1 MKFYSLCFNFGLGG
15 KMLVYDNF
23 DKYLRTFAELTAAIR
38 PGFGVDSYTLKAENK
53 DEALEKAKQYY
64 KDNGWKLE

>member
-1 MKFYSLCFNFGLGG
+1 
-15 KMLVYDNF
+15 MLIYDNF

-53 DEALEKAKQYY
+53 EEALKKARIYY
-64 KDNGWKLE
+64 NTNGWELE